1 MCEIVRTEWWNCK
14 EGAIKGAKNPTLDTS
29 TNINMPRLDVLED
42 MPAAFRSS
50 RSDGYRR
57 RTWLG
62 QMSTCTLDARLT
74 PLLERRLSP
83 SLRKQCAHIL
93 LMNANPPGDV
103 STALQL
109 AHRLFCEDE
118 VRANANCMCV
128 CCDLASV
135 CSHSQIVT
143 KIVLLTVVSNPR
155 SLQRILGVI
164 QPRRLR

>member
-1 MCEIVRTEWWNCK
+1 
-14 EGAIKGAKNPTLDTS
+14 
-29 TNINMPRLDVLED
+29 MPRLDVLED

-50 RSDGYRR
+50 RSDEYRR

-62 QMSTCTLDARLT
+62 QMSTLDARLT

-109 AHRLFCEDE
+109 AHRLFRDDE
-118 VRANANCMCV
+118 VSANASCMRA

-135 CSHSQIVT
+135 CRHSQIVT

>member
-1 MCEIVRTEWWNCK
+1 
-14 EGAIKGAKNPTLDTS
+14 
-29 TNINMPRLDVLED
+29 MPRLDVLED

-50 RSDGYRR
+50 RSDEYRR

-62 QMSTCTLDARLT
+62 QMSTLDARLT

-83 SLRKQCAHIL
+83 SLRKQCTHIL

-109 AHRLFCEDE
+109 AHRLFREDE

-128 CCDLASV
+128 CRDLASV
-135 CSHSQIVT
+135 CRHSQIVT